1 MLWQDPRIWL
11 YFLSALTGV
20 IMVVGGIWLIY
31 KEKIYI
37 DAESKQ
43 PIEISTPIGGFK
55 NNYPALTLFA
65 LGFFPLIYP
74 IYTINNLSTYAPV
87 QKVRIKGVVD
97 AHSYPALVYA
107 SVDQD
112 ARTGKGDFE
121 ILVPFVGTEQKD
133 YKMLLVVNGQVL
145 GEESAHRIDG
155 GDIEVNFK
163 PVIAEDSPYE
173 PVLAPVPAGYEGVQP

>member
-1 MLWQDPRIWL
+1 MEDPRIYL
-11 YFLSALTGV
+11 YFLSAFTGV

-43 PIEISTPIGGFK
+43 PIEISTPLGGFK

-87 QKVRIKGVVD
+87 ETVRIKGLVD
-97 AHSYPALVYA
+97 AHTYPALVYA

-112 ARTGKGDFE
+112 ARNAKGDFE
-121 ILVPFVGTEQKD
+121 IRVPFVGTNQKD
-133 YKMLLVVNGQVL
+133 YKVLLVVNGQVL
-145 GEESAHRIDG
+145 GEESARRSPDG
-155 GDIEVNFK
+155 QEIEVHFK
-163 PVIAEDSPYE
+163 PVIAEESPYR
-173 PVLAPVPAGYEGVQP
+173 PQLADVPADYDGGQP

>member
-1 MLWQDPRIWL
+1 MSDPRIWL
-11 YFLSALTGV
+11 YFLSALTGM

-87 QKVRIKGVVD
+87 QTVRIKGLVD
-97 AHSYPALVYA
+97 AHSYPALIYA
-107 SVDQD
+107 SIDQD
-112 ARTGKGDFE
+112 ARNAKGDFE
-121 ILVPFVGTEQKD
+121 IRVPLVGTNQKD
-133 YKMLLVVNGQVL
+133 LKMLLVVNGQVL
-145 GEESAHRIDG
+145 GEESARPSGDG
-155 GDIEVNFK
+155 DEVEVNFK
-163 PVIAEDSPYE
+163 PIVIEDSPYRPQLE
-173 PVLAPVPAGYEGVQP
+173 AVPSDYGAQP

>member
-1 MLWQDPRIWL
+1 MEDPRIWL
-11 YFLSALTGV
+11 YFVSSLTGV
-20 IMVVGGIWLIY
+20 FMVVGGIWLIY
-31 KEKIYI
+31 KEKIYL

-74 IYTINNLSTYAPV
+74 IYTINNLSDYARV
-87 QKVRIKGVVD
+87 ETVRIKGLVD
-97 AHSYPALVYA
+97 AHAYPVLIYA

-112 ARTGKGDFE
+112 ARTAKGDFE
-121 ILVPFVGTEQKD
+121 LRVPFIGKNQKD

-145 GEESAHRIDG
+145 GEESARREEDSG
-155 GDIEVNFK
+155 EIEVHFK
-163 PVIAEDSPYE
+163 PVVAEDSPYE
-173 PVLAPVPAGYEGVQP
+173 PVIAPVPSDYFGGEP

>member
-1 MLWQDPRIWL
+1 MEDPRIWL
-11 YFLSALTGV
+11 YFVSALTGV
-20 IMVVGGIWLIY
+20 FMVVGGIWLIY

-74 IYTINNLSTYAPV
+74 LYTINNLSDYARV
-87 QKVRIKGVVD
+87 ETVRIKGPVD
-97 AHSYPALVYA
+97 AHMYPVLIYA

-112 ARTGKGDFE
+112 ARTAKGDFE
-121 ILVPFVGTEQKD
+121 IRVPFVGRNQKD
-133 YKMLLVVNGQVL
+133 YKVLLVVNGQVL
-145 GEESAHRIDG
+145 GEESARRTTDG
-155 GDIEVNFK
+155 DEIEVHFK
-163 PVIAEDSPYE
+163 PVVAEASPYQ
-173 PVLAPVPAGYEGVQP
+173 PVVAPVSADYLGGQP

>member
-1 MLWQDPRIWL
+1 MQDPRIWL
-11 YFLSALTGV
+11 YFLSALTGM

-37 DAESKQ
+37 DSESKQ

-87 QKVRIKGVVD
+87 ETVRIKGLVD
-97 AHSYPALVYA
+97 AHSYPALIYA

-112 ARTGKGDFE
+112 ARNAKGDFE
-121 ILVPFVGTEQKD
+121 IRVPFIGANQKD
-133 YKMLLVVNGQVL
+133 YKVLLVVNGQVL
-145 GEESAHRIDG
+145 GEESARRSDDG
-155 GDIEVNFK
+155 REIEVHFK
-163 PVIAEDSPYE
+163 QVVAEASPYQ
-173 PVLAPVPAGYEGVQP
+173 PDLAPVPADYGGGRP